1 MILLN
6 QPVDMNGVDIPIDTC
21 CLYDECGNEHE
32 VKEWVYNQTTKV
44 WTFKSDDS
52 DDHDPGK
59 FCVPKSLNT
68 NYSVI
73 TNFGCHYKCPYCIT
87 KQTGMHLPETD
98 ALAVS
103 RTLRG
108 LLTDECIKF
117 LSFSGGGDPM
127 HGITTDRTRAAW
139 YAMTQEVCEEY
150 GVFTEMHTSAETL
163 RQYMHDD
170 GTVRLLRGFDR
181 VVYHCRT
188 VDDLDRVNKAFSHHE
203 SIYGCGNGIRVVF
216 VVTKEA
222 TINAVEEIAKA
233 FRGCLGVDELTF
245 RQMVDG
251 DFTPDDTLRDYLLD
265 GHREGRWHYTEQ
277 GDYNRYIVNDKVYDR
292 FEDIALAY
300 SR

>member
-1 MILLN
+1 MPN
-6 QPVDMNGVDIPIDTC
+6 C
-21 CLYDECGNEHE
+21 
-32 VKEWVYNQTTKV
+32 
-44 WTFKSDDS
+44 
-52 DDHDPGK
+52 
-59 FCVPKSLNT
+59 

-103 RTLRG
+103 KTLCG
-108 LLTDECIKF
+108 LLEDDYIEF

-127 HGITTDRTRAAW
+127 HGITADKTRAAW
-139 YAMTQEVCEEY
+139 YATTQEICYLHSVE
-150 GVFTEMHTSAETL
+150 TEMHTSAETL
-163 RQYMHDD
+163 PQYMHDD
-170 GTVRLLRGFDR
+170 DVMRLLRGFDR

-188 VDDLDRVNKAFSHHE
+188 VDDIDRVNKAFPHHKN
-203 SIYGCGNGIRVVF
+203 IYGDGTAIRVVF
-216 VVTKEA
+216 VVTKET

-233 FRGCLGVDELTF
+233 FRGCPAVDELTF

-251 DFTPDDTLRDYLLD
+251 NFAPDGTLRDYLLE
-265 GHREGRWHYTEQ
+265 GHRDGRWHYTEQ
-277 GDYNRYIVNDKVYDR
+277 DDYNRYIVNDKVYDR

>member
-1 MILLN
+1 MIELN
-6 QPVDMNGVDIPIDTC
+6 QPVDMNGIDIPIETG
-21 CLYDECGNEHE
+21 CLYDEQGNEHE
-32 VKEWVYNQTTKV
+32 VQEWVYNQTTKV

-52 DDHDPGK
+52 DGHDPGK

-103 RTLRG
+103 KTLRC
-108 LLTDECIKF
+108 LLEDDRIEF

-127 HGITTDRTRAAW
+127 HGITTDKTRAAW
-139 YAMTQEVCEEY
+139 YAMTQEICYWHNVE
-150 GVFTEMHTSAETL
+150 TEMHTSAETL

-170 GTVRLLRGFDR
+170 DVIRLLRGFDR
-181 VVYHCRT
+181 IVYHCRT
-188 VDDLDRVNKAFSHHE
+188 VDDLDRVNNAFPYHE
-203 SIYGCGNGIRVVF
+203 SIYRCGTVIRVVF
-216 VVTKEA
+216 VVTRET

-251 DFTPDDTLRDYLLD
+251 NFVPDDTLRDYLLD

-277 GDYNRYIVNDKVYDR
+277 GDYNRYIVNDRVYDR

>member
-21 CLYDECGNEHE
+21 CLYDEYGNEHE

-44 WTFKSDDS
+44 WTFKSDDL

-59 FCVPKSLNT
+59 FCVTKSLNT
-68 NYSVI
+68 NYSII
-73 TNFGCHYKCPYCIT
+73 TNFGCHYQCPYCIT
-87 KQTGMHLPETD
+87 KQAGMHLPETD
-98 ALAVS
+98 ALDVS

-188 VDDLDRVNKAFSHHE
+188 VDDIDRVNKAFPHHE

-216 VVTKEA
+216 VVTKE
-222 TINAVEEIAKA
+222 TTMNAVEEIAKA

-251 DFTPDDTLRDYLLD
+251 NFVPDGTLRDYLLE

-277 GDYNRYIVNDKVYDR
+277 CDYNRYIVNDKVYDR

>member
-1 MILLN
+1 MREVPL
-6 QPVDMNGVDIPIDTC
+6 PRDHEGREIPLDTEIM
-21 CLYDECGNEHE
+21 YDWRG
-32 VKEWVYNQTTKV
+32 TKV
-44 WTFKSDDS
+44 SAK
-52 DDHDPGK
+52 K
-59 FCVPKSLNT
+59 FLSKTMPNR

-103 RTLRG
+103 KTLRG
-108 LLTDECIKF
+108 LLEDDHIEF

-127 HGITTDRTRAAW
+127 YGITTDKTRAAW
-139 YAMTQEVCEEY
+139 YAMTQETCYWRNIE
-150 GVFTEMHTSAETL
+150 TEMHTSAETL

-170 GTVRLLRGFDR
+170 DVMCLLSGFDR

-188 VDDLDRVNKAFSHHE
+188 VDDLDRVNKAFPHHE
-203 SIYGCGNGIRVVF
+203 GVYRRGVVVRAVF
-216 VVTKEA
+216 VVTKET

-233 FRGCLGVDELTF
+233 FHGCFGVDELTF

-251 DFTPDDTLRDYLLD
+251 DFTPDGTLRDYLLD
-265 GHREGRWHYTEQ
+265 GHSEGRWHYTEQ
-277 GDYNRYIVNDKVYDR
+277 GDYNRYIVNDRVFDR
-292 FEDIALAY
+292 FKDIALAY